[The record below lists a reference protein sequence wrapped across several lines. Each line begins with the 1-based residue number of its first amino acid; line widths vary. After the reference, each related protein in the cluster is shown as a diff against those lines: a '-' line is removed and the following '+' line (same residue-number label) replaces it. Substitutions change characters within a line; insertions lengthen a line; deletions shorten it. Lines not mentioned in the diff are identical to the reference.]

1 METGRAGGRAEGAR
15 DGEGNL
21 AHRTALDPVSNLCMM
36 FREDL
41 TRNIMGL

>member
-1 METGRAGGRAEGAR
+1 METGRGMG
-15 DGEGNL
+15 DGKGNL
-21 AHRTALDPVSNLCMM
+21 AHRTALDPVTNLCMM